1 MLIIM
6 NVDYFNFLF
15 FTLFL
20 FLFLSECQLSYGYD
34 PYPYNPRM
42 HTLGNHGLLGRLHAE
57 IGPLFTKFV
66 DKVVYG
72 KDVRKHV
79 IDSLGNKR
87 ILDIG
92 CGTGFSTSASPGS
105 VGIDTSVAMIEKARK
120 QFPNKQF
127 RVDHA
132 EHWTFEDSFD
142 ITTMMFCFHEIP
154 QYNRK
159 KIIERCSRRTNE
171 KIVVIDISPEYTPS
185 KSMLMGEP
193 YLPDYLENI
202 RDDLC
207 DFNEEVIIDKH
218 VHSWLLNIKS

>member
-1 MLIIM
+1 MKIKNSYI
-6 NVDYFNFLF
+6 FFLL
-15 FTLFL
+15 LFQIAY
-20 FLFLSECQLSYGYD
+20 SYD
-34 PYPYNPRM
+34 PYPYNPRI
-42 HTLGNHGLLGRLHAE
+42 HTLGNHGLLGRIHAE
-57 IGPLFTKFV
+57 IGPVFTNFI
-66 DKVVYG
+66 DTVVYG
-72 KDVRKHV
+72 KDVRKDV

-105 VGIDTSVAMIEKARK
+105 VGIDTSEAMIEKARK

-132 EHWTFEDSFD
+132 EHWNFEDSFD
-142 ITTMMFCFHEIP
+142 ITTIMFCFHEIP

-159 KIIERCSRRTNE
+159 NIIERCIRRTKE
-171 KIVVIDISPEYTPS
+171 KIVIIDISPYYIPS
-185 KSMLMGEP
+185 KTMLHGEP
-193 YLPDYLENI
+193 YLTEYLENI

-218 VHSWLLNIKS
+218 VHSWTLNLNS